1 MAMLNS
7 RVSTQSAV
15 YIKKVEGYPVD
26 SKLSLA
32 AMLHWSLPCR
42 GLRSEVLRWRIANA
56 KMFLSELW
64 RLRLML
70 YAQRVTGYPFL
81 YSQLWLTKI
90 DGLTGEHIPY
100 GLASLRL
107 VTNAG
112 RDEIVDEF
120 DAATAA
126 GFDLTSFNFHGIG
139 TGTTAPAVGNTALET
154 ELTTEYNPNS
164 TRATGTQSQP
174 TSDVYRTVATNT
186 LDSGTP
192 AVTEAGVLSQAAT
205 GGGVLLDRFTFA
217 AINLVGANGDG
228 LQTTVNLTLP
238 AGS

>member
-1 MAMLNS
+1 MGVFNS
-7 RVSTQSAV
+7 SIGLSSAAV
-15 YIKKVEGYPVD
+15 VKRVEGYPVD
-26 SKLSLA
+26 SKLSLR
-32 AMLHWSLPCR
+32 AMLYWAMPHR
-42 GLRSEVLRWRIANA
+42 GLRPEVLRWRLANA

-64 RLRLML
+64 KLRLML
-70 YAQRVTGYPFL
+70 RASHITQYPFF

-90 DGLTGEHIPY
+90 DGKTGEHVPY

-154 ELTTEYNPNS
+154 ELTTEYNPNN